1 MRLHTP
7 MEKSCFALVW
17 AVNKLRH
24 IILPFQIRVVARM
37 DPLKYFFKKSALGGR
52 LSRWLILL
60 VEFNLKYV
68 ARKTIK
74 RSIILDFCTENPMEE
89 GDGREDFSDEDI
101 LDIELRAWK
110 IFFDVVVNQYRKG
123 IGVLLITLEGSHI
136 PLAFKLNF
144 KVTNNMAKYEACN
157 QNGSSPRIGGE

>member
-1 MRLHTP
+1 M
-7 MEKSCFALVW
+7 V
-17 AVNKLRH
+17 
-24 IILPFQIRVVARM
+24 
-37 DPLKYFFKKSALGGR
+37 DPISGIQFEVCGKENHQK
-52 LSRWLILL
+52 
-60 VEFNLKYV
+60 E
-68 ARKTIK
+68 
-74 RSIILDFCTENPMEE
+74 SIILDFCTENPMEE